1 MIAGMRPGRSIRL
14 QGFDPFGAFYL
25 CAQFPCATRR
35 IFLFPRS
42 GSRPRQL
49 GCPDRIHYRESF
61 HMRLLTR
68 MLCAGLLLGSMASQ
82 ATAAGIDDI
91 FRSQDTDKDGALS
104 LEEAR
109 AAAPEAFRRLD
120 RDGNGIVDADEI
132 AANMVAEAGPGM
144 VIPPVT
150 LAAVSKSTVE
160 LWDGNRDGKVTGQ
173 EYSDSAVTL
182 LMLAD
187 ADGDRRVTREELQRF
202 RGEPAAR

>member
-1 MIAGMRPGRSIRL
+1 MRS
-14 QGFDPFGAFYL
+14 
-25 CAQFPCATRR
+25 
-35 IFLFPRS
+35 
-42 GSRPRQL
+42 
-49 GCPDRIHYRESF
+49 
-61 HMRLLTR
+61 LTR

-82 ATAAGIDDI
+82 AIAAGIDDI

-202 RGEPAAR
+202 RGEPAAH